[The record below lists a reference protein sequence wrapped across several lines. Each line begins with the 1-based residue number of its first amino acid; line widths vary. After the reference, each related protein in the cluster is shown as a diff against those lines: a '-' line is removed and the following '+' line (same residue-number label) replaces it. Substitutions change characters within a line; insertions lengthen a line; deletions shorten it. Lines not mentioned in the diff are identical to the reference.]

1 LQWRQEGGETK
12 KIPPKIERETLKL
25 VMFIQYLDQLV
36 GKTSLGKEINK
47 KQVKKLGAEEKSQTS
62 EAGVQKG
69 RSKTIFD

>member
-1 LQWRQEGGETK
+1 VETRGRREK
-12 KIPPKIERETLKL
+12 KFPPKIERETLKL

-69 RSKTIFD
+69 RSKKKFD

>member
-1 LQWRQEGGETK
+1 METRGRREK
-12 KIPPKIERETLKL
+12 KFPPKIERETLKL

-69 RSKTIFD
+69 RSKKNFD

>member
-1 LQWRQEGGETK
+1 METRGRREK
-12 KIPPKIERETLKL
+12 TFPPKIERETLKL

-69 RSKTIFD
+69 RSKKNFD

>member
-1 LQWRQEGGETK
+1 VETRGRREK
-12 KIPPKIERETLKL
+12 KFPPKIERETLKL

-69 RSKTIFD
+69 RSKKNFD

>member
-1 LQWRQEGGETK
+1 VETRGRREK
-12 KIPPKIERETLKL
+12 TFPPKIERETLKL

-69 RSKTIFD
+69 RSKKNFD

>member
-1 LQWRQEGGETK
+1 
-12 KIPPKIERETLKL
+12 
-25 VMFIQYLDQLV
+25 MFIQYLDQLV

-69 RSKTIFD
+69 RSKKNFD